1 MIRPL
6 VPCLAILAVCTVSGC
21 RKPDAAQAQAQAQ
34 TPSGTNAAP
43 IAVKTAAAAE
53 KPMPRFLRLTG
64 ELTSAQ
70 DSAVAADTTGKVSA
84 TPVERGTEVK
94 AGEVLIRLDDRT
106 TSLNLA
112 EAEANLLLAKSKLAL
127 AESDLKR
134 NEPLAKSR
142 AIPEMEYARL
152 KADHDGQAATVAAA
166 ESRRDSARKAQQ
178 DTAVLAPFTGTVAE
192 RMVSVGEYVKPD
204 TQVARLVDLSN
215 LRLVVNVAEPDI
227 AKVNAGQA
235 VDFTVSAYPGSTFK
249 GTVKFIGAAVR
260 AGSRDLLVEVE
271 APNADGRLRPGLFAE
286 ASLILPDQPGI
297 AIPAAAVREDG
308 VLHRVWVLAGD
319 RLNERLVE
327 TGSQRD
333 ASLEIRRGVS
343 AGEQVVI
350 SPGANVAD
358 GVRAT
363 VQP

>member
-1 MIRPL
+1 MTRPL
-6 VPCLAILAVCTVSGC
+6 VVSCLALLAAGAFPGC
-21 RKPDAAQAQAQAQ
+21 RKPAASAEAQAKSAAE
-34 TPSGTNAAP
+34 AAP
-43 IAVKTAAAAE
+43 VPVKVAAAAE
-53 KPMPRFLRLTG
+53 KPMPRFLQLTG

-70 DSAVAADTTGKVSA
+70 DSAVAADTTGKVSG
-84 TPVERGTEVK
+84 TPVERGSEVK

-127 AESDLKR
+127 AAGDLKR
-134 NEPLAKSR
+134 NEPLAKSK

-166 ESRRDSARKAQQ
+166 EARRDTARKSQE
-178 DTAVLAPFTGTVAE
+178 DTAVLAPFAGTVAE
-192 RMVSVGEYVKPD
+192 RLVAVGEYVKPD
-204 TQVARLVDLSN
+204 TQVVRLVDLTN

-227 AKVNAGQA
+227 GKVKVGQP
-235 VDFTVSAYPGSTFK
+235 VDFTVFAYAGSIFK

-260 AGSRDLLVEVE
+260 QGSRDLLVEVE

-286 ASLILPDQPGI
+286 ARLILPDQPGVTV
-297 AIPAAAVREDG
+297 PESAVREDG
-308 VLHRVWVLAGD
+308 VQHRLWVVADG

-327 TGSQRD
+327 TGGKRD
-333 ASLEIRRGVS
+333 GLLEIRRGVT
-343 AGEQVVI
+343 AGEQVVL
-350 SPGANVAD
+350 SPGVNVAD
-358 GVRAT
+358 GGRVT